1 MKLNKIQMLL
11 PTSLNP
17 SDKLLLTFLLLQ
29 ILSCS
34 HSDDLKSQFKNS
46 EQRSVSPNIQNDS
59 VPRNVKKL
67 MSFYNE
73 IGFENN
79 YLVFSNKTKL
89 VYDDKKTKTTAEL
102 LDNPDIEDIF
112 FWKYNASIEIPAVN
126 EDPGRI
132 RNEDFLKLLYGS
144 SKEEVRKNLKSLNW
158 CPKLVN
164 QTILFNK
171 KNGAFEALKRVSDE
185 LDLHPEWKKYI
196 TNIGGTFNWRNIS
209 GTNRLSAHSFGITI
223 DINTSFSNYWQW
235 DCGCKN
241 EDVKLSYKNKIPQE
255 LVSVFEKNGFI
266 WGGRWYHY
274 DTMHFEYR
282 PEMFD

>member
-144 SKEEVRKNLKSLNW
+144 
-158 CPKLVN
+158 
-164 QTILFNK
+164 
-171 KNGAFEALKRVSDE
+171 
-185 LDLHPEWKKYI
+185 
-196 TNIGGTFNWRNIS
+196 
-209 GTNRLSAHSFGITI
+209 
-223 DINTSFSNYWQW
+223 
-235 DCGCKN
+235 
-241 EDVKLSYKNKIPQE
+241 
-255 LVSVFEKNGFI
+255 
-266 WGGRWYHY
+266 
-274 DTMHFEYR
+274 
-282 PEMFD
+282 